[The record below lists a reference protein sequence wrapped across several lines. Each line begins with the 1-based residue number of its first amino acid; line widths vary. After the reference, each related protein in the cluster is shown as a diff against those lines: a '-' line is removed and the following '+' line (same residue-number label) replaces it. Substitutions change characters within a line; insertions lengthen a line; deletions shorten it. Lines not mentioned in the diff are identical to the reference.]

1 MLKKWFA
8 GLVLFLVIVS
18 AQAAGTSEHPYGLNK
33 NMPYGILSTDY
44 VTPHVEWATPS
55 HAGKIKVLVLAPYW
69 SQRETIELAQRLSV
83 DFEVWMPTDFHI
95 AAGTAGD
102 PAFAFY
108 LPPAELVHRLLKNAL
123 KKNYDVIIVG
133 KLVWSMIP
141 PKQRFEILKKVANGT
156 GFIYVNPPADD
167 KELELVLKRRG
178 VKEGADFITENLP
191 LSVLPA
197 FKDKNLD
204 ELVSTCTFGK
214 GRAVSFNYQ
223 EEPYSIKGPG
233 RAPAWPCLTPL
244 WDKTF
249 SLLNEYAPIEDL
261 PEMEFVPYEY
271 YQALVAKAVIWAA
284 KKEGAVSIKS
294 ISLDEDIAWPASDK
308 QALIEVKG
316 LPSGAALKAV
326 VRDRYV
332 YDRVYDLGQ
341 RDADEYTA
349 FLLPDVPAGEYFF
362 DVWVKDRK
370 GKKTYTWAS
379 RYFTVKAD
387 FAFGDVSLNKEMY
400 NPGEPLEG
408 AVTLPRLP
416 KENEK
421 IILSLSDN
429 YNRLIASKDLR
440 PENTDMSFAFE
451 PFEVLTIMHHI
462 EARLLRDG
470 KEVAISKLDFPIRAR
485 LRWDD
490 FNEVVWSQG
499 QNNFLTHLMLRKLA
513 ADDEADSIDI
523 GWRGS
528 NDARNIAVAN
538 LSHTPYVARYGC
550 FSYKDNIVPENTAH
564 GKQYGCMSRPSTIEA
579 VNKWGETQSKIYGPY
594 APFVWTH
601 GDETNYA
608 HSNPDICWS
617 ETCLAVFR
625 NFLKEI
631 YPNIDELNRQ
641 WKTSYKSFDEAM
653 PLTFKDAKKTKNYAP
668 WLTHRLS
675 SDRVF
680 AEFYRRSGQALA
692 KNDPD
697 GRGAGFDGGCGLER
711 PNSGADWWV
720 LSKNLDLL
728 QAYGGR
734 PGGQMEIFR
743 SFAKPEQVRGVWY
756 GTYGLTWTVGPNTV
770 PFCHFFPWYSIFN
783 DLNTTWFWTMG
794 HPGPLSGY
802 APDMTSMPF
811 FEARTQSLGKIKA
824 GIGKLLLQSERQ
836 NDRIAIHFSES
847 SRIAASLYAAKE
859 GRWGSDYSAALLSF
873 NKALED
879 CGLQYDFV
887 SYEEVE
893 NGALMEEK
901 YRIFI
906 MLQSRAVSEEEA
918 EAIREFVKNGG
929 VVIADIIPAILNEKG
944 TIQEKGLLADLFPT
958 NKKGTVTALGRGK
971 TVLLGKDFLAGYSKA
986 HFQVGWKKLEGRWK
1000 LLADLLEKEAGLRPK
1015 VLIVRSGGGEM
1026 PPTEIARF
1034 KCGENEFVGLLREY
1048 FLYDH
1053 EPYKA
1058 RIRFPYKSHL
1068 YDVIEGKYLGF
1079 TRNLKTEISYKAGL
1093 YCLMRYKVD
1102 AVELT
1107 LPETASAGT
1116 PTQVEMALKISKGEG
1131 PSKHCF
1137 RVEVVSPMGENLNYY
1152 AQNIVSENGSAQAEI
1167 PWALNEKPGQYTVM
1181 VRDVASG
1188 VSVEKSTTLK

>member
-8 GLVLFLVIVS
+8 GLILLLLAVPAL
-18 AQAAGTSEHPYGLNK
+18 AAGASEHPYGLNK
-33 NMPYGILSTDY
+33 NMPYGILTTDY
-44 VTPHVEWATPS
+44 VSPHVEWANPY
-55 HAGKIKVLVLAPYW
+55 HAGRIKVLVLAPYW
-69 SQRETIELAQRLSV
+69 SQRETIELAERLAI

-95 AAGTAGD
+95 AAGSASD

-108 LPPAELVHRLLKNAL
+108 LPPPELVHRLLKKAL
-123 KKNYDVIIVG
+123 KKDYDAIIVG

-141 PKQRFEILKKVANGT
+141 PKQRFEILEKVANGT

-167 KELELVLKRRG
+167 KELELVLKHESL
-178 VKEGADFITENLP
+178 KEGADFITANLP
-191 LSVLPA
+191 LSILPA

-204 ELVSTCTFGK
+204 ELVKTCTFGK
-214 GRAVSFNYQ
+214 GRAVTFNYQ
-223 EEPYSIKGPG
+223 EEPYSTKGPG
-233 RAPAWPCLTPL
+233 RSPAWPCLTPL
-244 WDKTF
+244 WDRTF

-271 YQALVAKAVIWAA
+271 YQALLAKAVIWAA
-284 KKEGAVSIKS
+284 KKEGPVSIKN

-316 LPSGAALKAV
+316 LPLGATLKAV
-326 VRDRYV
+326 VRDRYI
-332 YDRVYDLGQ
+332 YDKVHDLGE

-349 FLLPDVPAGEYFF
+349 FLLPDLPAGEYFF

-387 FAFGDVSLNKEMY
+387 FDFAKISLNKEMHS
-400 NPGEPLEG
+400 PGEPIEG
-408 AVTLPRLP
+408 TVTLPRLP
-416 KENEK
+416 NENEK
-421 IILSLSDN
+421 ITVSLWDN
-429 YNRLIASKDLR
+429 YNRLIASKGLR
-440 PENTDMSFAFE
+440 PEKTDMPFTFE
-451 PFEVLTIMHHI
+451 PFEVLTIMHRI
-462 EARLLRDG
+462 EARLLRG
-470 KEVAISKLDFPIRAR
+470 EKEVAVSNLNFPIRAR

-490 FNEVVWSQG
+490 FNEVVWSQCK
-499 QNNFLTHLMLRKLA
+499 NSFLTHLMLRKLA

-528 NDARNIAVAN
+528 TDARNVAMAN
-538 LSHTPYVARYGC
+538 LSHTPYVARFGC
-550 FSYKDNIVPENTAH
+550 FGYKDNVVPENTPH
-564 GKQYGCMSRPSTIEA
+564 GKQYGCMTMPSTIEA
-579 VNKWGETQSKIYGPY
+579 VNKWGETQSHIYGPY
-594 APFVWTH
+594 GPFVWTH

-617 ETCLAVFR
+617 ETCLKAFR

-631 YPNIDELNRQ
+631 YPNIVELNRQ

-668 WLTHRLS
+668 WVTHRLS

-680 AEFYRRSGQALA
+680 AKFYRKTGEALA

-697 GRGAGFDGGCGLER
+697 GRGAGFDGGCGLAR

-728 QAYGGR
+728 HSYCGSAD
-734 PGGQMEIFR
+734 QMEIFR
-743 SFAKPEQVRGVWY
+743 SFAKPEQVRGMWY
-756 GTYGLTWTVGPNTV
+756 GTYGLTWNIGPNTV
-770 PFCHFFPWYSIFN
+770 PFCHFFPWYSLFN
-783 DLNTTWFWTMG
+783 GLNTTWFWTMG
-794 HPGPLSGY
+794 APGPVSGY

-811 FEARTQSLGKIKA
+811 FEARSESLRKIKS
-824 GIGKLLLQSERQ
+824 GIGKLLLQSQRQ

-847 SRIAASLYAAKE
+847 SRIAASLYAEKE
-859 GRWGSDYSAALLSF
+859 SAWSTDYAAALVNF

-879 CGLQYDFV
+879 CGLQYEYV

-893 NGALMEEK
+893 NGALIKEK
-901 YRIFI
+901 YRVFI
-906 MLQSRAVSEEEA
+906 MPQSRAVSQKEA
-918 EAIREFVKNGG
+918 AAIREFVKNGG

-944 TIQEKGLLADLFPT
+944 TIQEKSLLGDLFPT

-971 TVLLGKDFLAGYSKA
+971 TVLLGEDFLEDYGKA
-986 HFQVGWKKLEGRWK
+986 HIDQYGWKKLGGRWK
-1000 LLADLLEKEAGLRPK
+1000 LLGDLLEKEARVKPK
-1015 VLIVRSGGGEM
+1015 VQIVRAGGGEM
-1026 PPTEIARF
+1026 PPTEITRF

-1053 EPYKA
+1053 KPYKA
-1058 RIRFPYKSHL
+1058 RIKFPYKSHL

-1079 TRNLKTEISYKAGL
+1079 KRDVVTEISYRAKL
-1093 YCLMRYKVD
+1093 YCLMRYSVD

-1107 LPETASAGT
+1107 LPETAAAGS
-1116 PTQVEMALKISKGEG
+1116 PARVQMHVKISEGEG

-1137 RVEVVSPMGENLNYY
+1137 RLEVASPEGKNLRYY
-1152 AQNIVSENGSAQAEI
+1152 AQNIVAEKGSAEAVI
-1167 PWALNEKPGQYTVM
+1167 PWALNEKPGRYIVK

-1188 VSVEKSTTLK
+1188 VSVEKITTLK